1 MMGLHAHEISVNP
14 SLIQANCG
22 VLWEYFVRFSRR
34 LEIAILL
41 LVSPMMI
48 SGQTSAQK
56 GTSLLVP
63 TSVKASSTQKP
74 DDVAA
79 RLSAIVASGHLN
91 DLRWPDFSDYR
102 SHLTNFYHSSGYKPA
117 WILCPRA
124 AGQRVRSTF

>member
-14 SLIQANCG
+14 SLIQANCNA
-22 VLWEYFVRFSRR
+22 LWEYFVRFSRR

-91 DLRWPDFSDYR
+91 DLRWPDFR
-102 SHLTNFYHSSGYKPA
+102 IIGR
-117 WILCPRA
+117 I
-124 AGQRVRSTF
+124 